1 MKILP
6 IGYPKTFSD
15 HKINDLCVEIERV
28 KKDIQELKT
37 ALNRSYT

>member
-15 HKINDLCVEIERV
+15 HKINDLCIEIERV
-28 KKDIQELKT
+28 KKDIEELKSI
-37 ALNRSYT
+37 LKKDSI